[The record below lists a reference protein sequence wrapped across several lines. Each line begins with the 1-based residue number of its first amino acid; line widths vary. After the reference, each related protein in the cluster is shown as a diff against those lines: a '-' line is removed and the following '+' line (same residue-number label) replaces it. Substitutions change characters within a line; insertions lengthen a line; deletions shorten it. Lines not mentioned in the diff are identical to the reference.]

1 MYYKSHKTLYG
12 ELSFNKNFFSGF
24 ESCYGIIIIIIII
37 HIYIAH
43 YSHCALMC
51 FLKKTVIPL
60 LNTHRS
66 YTEKMKVFS
75 RFFIIVMESALWI
88 FRGSS
93 FHNLAAEVP
102 KRRFPNRMDLFL
114 YGTSDVNAVDR
125 KDLLGM

>member
-1 MYYKSHKTLYG
+1 MSL
-12 ELSFNKNFFSGF
+12 L
-24 ESCYGIIIIIIII
+24 IIIIII

-43 YSHCALMC
+43 YSHCALIR
-51 FLKKTVIPL
+51 FKKTVIPL

-66 YTEKMKVFS
+66 YTEIMKVYN
-75 RFFIIVMESALWI
+75 RFFNIVMESALWI
-88 FRGSS
+88 FRGRS
-93 FHNLAAEVP
+93 FHNLAAEV